1 MYGSGGLSPEPR
13 PQLVPSPSHGAS
25 DVGSPP
31 SLEHYCMSDLDVW
44 LRDGEVPKQ
53 EPKKTK
59 FNTKQCSDTNNM
71 LEPRLPSYGSPLA
84 GSNVE
89 GPTKQNRTA
98 SSCQWSVNVSI
109 PSPAT
114 SFSSVSAESPT
125 LYESSAPSSIQTK
138 DPTNLQIPPISPG
151 QIKRELPDFES
162 YGVKAEDEIASS
174 CQLSQEKI
182 QQVHS
187 LAMEQ
192 VSRDID
198 LACKALGI
206 SRDPMKWSAEN
217 VRAWFLWTLKQY
229 NLPAD
234 LIGYFKMNGSL
245 LCALTEGD
253 FRRRAQQGGDILY
266 AQLDIWKIAANM
278 RKNGQNS
285 SMSPLRAEESF
296 LDINGLLNLWSTSSI
311 STASSASTRANFI
324 STMVDRT
331 QSRSAPAGSG
341 ARKHRTSGADST
353 INMATERLPVLV
365 NNNYANDGLES
376 EGEISEGNCDVD
388 HSGRMT
394 KPGSHIHLWQFLKDL
409 LSQPQIYGS
418 CIRWMDRTKSVFK
431 IEDSVRV
438 ARLWGKR
445 KNRPAMNYD
454 KLSRSIRQYY
464 KKGIMK
470 KTERSQRLVYQFCH
484 PYGL

>member
-1 MYGSGGLSPEPR
+1 MYGNSGLSPETR
-13 PQLVPSPSHGAS
+13 SQLVPSPSHGTC
-25 DVGSPP
+25 DVDNPP
-31 SLEHYCMSDLDVW
+31 SLEHCCMSDLDVW
-44 LRDGEVPKQ
+44 LREGEVAK
-53 EPKKTK
+53 EKPKKTK
-59 FNTKQCSDTNNM
+59 VNTKHMNNM
-71 LEPRLPSYGSPLA
+71 LEPRLPSYGSP
-84 GSNVE
+84 
-89 GPTKQNRTA
+89 PA
-98 SSCQWSVNVSI
+98 SSSAERPAKPYRIAATCQWSVNVSI
-109 PSPAT
+109 PSPA
-114 SFSSVSAESPT
+114 ESPT
-125 LYESSAPSSIQTK
+125 LYEPLTPSSIPTK
-138 DPTNLQIPPISPG
+138 DSHILTIPPR
-151 QIKRELPDFES
+151 QIKRELPDFGS
-162 YGVKAEDEIASS
+162 YGVKAEDEVVSS

-198 LACKALGI
+198 LACRALGI

-234 LIGYFKMNGSL
+234 LIGYFPMNGPL

-266 AQLDIWKIAANM
+266 AQLDIWKIATNM

-285 SMSPLRAEESF
+285 DMSPLRAEESF
-296 LDINGLLNLWSTSSI
+296 VDINGLLNLWS
-311 STASSASTRANFI
+311 ASSASTASTHANFI
-324 STMVDRT
+324 TTVVDRT
-331 QSRSAPAGSG
+331 QSQSATAPAGFG
-341 ARKHRTSGADST
+341 TKERRTSGIDG
-353 INMATERLPVLV
+353 MALEKLPVLV
-365 NNNYANDGLES
+365 SNTCANVGLES
-376 EGEISEGNCDVD
+376 EGEISEGSCDVD
-388 HSGRMT
+388 DRGRTT

-409 LSQPQIYGS
+409 LNQPQIYGS
-418 CIRWMDRTKSVFK
+418 CIRWLDRTKSVFK

-464 KKGIMK
+464 KKELHELSVLSPPPRI
-470 KTERSQRLVYQFCH
+470 EQRN
-484 PYGL
+484 